1 MAVEA
6 PNTKVIRVA
15 VLVTAGTRPKD
26 LSAVL
31 DAAFKYDP
39 EILQFAVEGHGWPG
53 DGDPTEGSLWD
64 ALVDDTASRLL
75 EDPDEPD
82 DDLV

>member
-1 MAVEA
+1 M
-6 PNTKVIRVA
+6 IRVA

-31 DAAFKYDP
+31 DAAIKYDP

-53 DGDPTEGSLWD
+53 DGDPPRKGRSGMRSST
-64 ALVDDTASRLL
+64 TPASRLL